1 MGWLLR
7 FAANRREL
15 YDRGGRIWSLA
26 VRTNRAFRNKPAASV
41 SKLRQTAH
49 FIINLQQ
56 ITANCTPYN
65 KFTAN
70 RTFYNK
76 FIAKYTNCIN
86 CISYINYINC
96 INRINRTNCINSINS
111 INYINYNYII
121 NKFLYYHRLL

>member
-7 FAANRREL
+7 FTANRREL

-56 ITANCTPYN
+56 ITANCIPYN

-70 RTFYNK
+70 RMFYNK
-76 FIAKYTNCIN
+76 FIAKYTNC
-86 CISYINYINC
+86 INC

-111 INYINYNYII
+111 INHINHNYII